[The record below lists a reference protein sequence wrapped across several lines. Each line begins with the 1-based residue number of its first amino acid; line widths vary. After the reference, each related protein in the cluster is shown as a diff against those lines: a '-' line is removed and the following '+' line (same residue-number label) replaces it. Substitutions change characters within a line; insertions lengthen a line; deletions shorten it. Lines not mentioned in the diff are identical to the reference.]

1 VNPARRHFGCALCG
15 LAWLALARGA
25 AAQGLADRFL
35 VPPRYQ
41 PSAGSDEQGLW
52 RQMDRAERELETSRF
67 VVRDPQ
73 LNASMRDI
81 VCRLGKDYCADIRI
95 YVVRT
100 PQFNAS
106 MAPNGMME
114 VWTGLL
120 LRCSDEAQLAAILGH
135 EMGHYLRHHTLDR
148 YRDARDK
155 SSFGAFLG
163 IGLAAAGAGYVGSL
177 ANLAL
182 IASIFA
188 YSRDQEREADEIG
201 LELMSKAGYAPLAA
215 PEVWQQLIAEAKAGT
230 AERSESVMFA
240 SHPEPEERLV
250 TLREA
255 SKRMDSGKGER
266 GAGRYRAMLGG
277 VRESILHDELA
288 LRQYGRSEVV
298 LDRLLAQSP
307 DDGLLWY
314 GKGEIYRLRG
324 GQDDPAR
331 AIEAYGKALAA
342 KGAPPETYRSLM
354 VVELKQGHRDRAQ
367 GAFDTY
373 LKMKPDAP
381 DAGALRMLLEQ

>member
-25 AAQGLADRFL
+25 AAQGLSDQFL
-35 VPPRYQ
+35 VPPHYR

-52 RQMDRAERELETSRF
+52 QLMDRAEQELKTSPF
-67 VVRDPQ
+67 VVRDPK
-73 LNASMRDI
+73 LNAGMRDI
-81 VCRLGKDYCADIRI
+81 VCRLGKDYCADMRI

-100 PQFNAS
+100 PQFNAN
-106 MAPNGMME
+106 MAPNGMMQ

-120 LRCSDEAQLAAILGH
+120 LRCDDEAQLAAILGH

-163 IGLAAAGAGYVGSL
+163 IGLAVAGAGVAGDL
-177 ANLAL
+177 VQLAL

-188 YSRDQEREADEIG
+188 YTRDQEREADAIG
-201 LELMSKAGYAPLAA
+201 IELMAKAGYAPTAA
-215 PEVWQQLIAEAKAGT
+215 PEVWQQLIAESKAGT
-230 AERSESVMFA
+230 AEHSGSVMFA
-240 SHPEPEERLV
+240 THPEPEERLA
-250 TLREA
+250 TLRA
-255 SKRMDSGKGER
+255 AAKRLDTGKGER
-266 GAGRYRAMLGG
+266 GAERYRAMLAG
-277 VRESILHDELA
+277 VRGSILHDELA
-288 LRQYGRSEVV
+288 LRQYGRTEVV

-324 GQDDPAR
+324 DSGDPAR
-331 AIEAYGKALAA
+331 ALEAYRKALAA
-342 KGAPPETYRSLM
+342 KGAPSKTYRSIVM
-354 VVELKQGHRDRAQ
+354 VEAKLGHKDRAQ
-367 GAFDTY
+367 AALDSY
-373 LKMKPDAP
+373 LKLKPDDP
-381 DAGALRMLLEQ
+381 DAGALRMLLEP